1 MYHIAIFW
9 LFCICTPANVVSR
22 VTVRRMCITGL
33 AQRMISSTADAL
45 SPSRSACHFRFSCGN
60 CVKAHMP

>member
-9 LFCICTPANVVSR
+9 FLCICTPANVVSR

-33 AQRMISSTADAL
+33 AHRMISSTADAL